1 MATLNVGIKIS
12 DIRIIT
18 RSAIGGT
25 SATDYIIPSGE
36 YAEAEVLGA
45 TTFAPANNTYLWI
58 GASNTAGRARA
69 FGTPNSIGVLEI
81 GNISSNTIIPSPQ
94 LAGAT
99 KVFLSPTHAIGYLA
113 TATSFIY
120 EVSLRSFKNTI

>member
-12 DIRIIT
+12 DIRTIT

-25 SATDYIIPSGE
+25 SGTDYVVPSGE

-45 TTFAPANNTYLWI
+45 ATFAPANNTYLWI
-58 GASNTAGRARA
+58 GASNNTGRARA
-69 FGTPNSIGVLEI
+69 FGTPNSGVLEI
-81 GNISSNTIIPSPQ
+81 GNIQSNVLVPSPH

-99 KVFLSPTHAIGYLA
+99 KVFLSPTHAIGYIA